1 MKHPHAIL
9 FICSLLFFT
18 TSSFAQPASWSA
30 RGIGGGGSFFSP
42 SINPGN
48 TSEYYVGSDMAD
60 MFHTTD
66 YGLNY
71 TQLPFNQFESGWQ
84 SKMCYT
90 STPGL
95 LYSISYNNVSGYS
108 FPVKS
113 TDNGVTWVVMPG
125 ADTTQNTY
133 TVDVDYNNPGRV
145 VLSYYGQICFSSNGG
160 TSFSPF
166 HTATVSGDGNTV
178 GGVFFDGANIYVGTN
193 DGVLVSTTSG
203 VSWITAAITGI
214 PATEKIMSFAAGRVG
229 TVTRFFALTAGTGNW
244 FTAATLNAATG
255 GSYAGFTT
263 GVYTCSYGAGNW
275 VSSLTGI
282 NLSSDYPTFIAMA
295 GNDVTTAYI
304 SGGSSASA
312 PIVLK
317 TANSGTSWT
326 HVFNTTNNQ
335 NIQTGWC
342 GQGGDHNFGFPEVSF
357 GMSVAPTN
365 SSKVI
370 FGTFS
375 DVHKTSDGGLT
386 WQQAYLSAAD
396 ENAAGVATPTH
407 KAYHSVG
414 LEPTT
419 CWQIFWITSQNL
431 FACYTDIH
439 GINSLDGGN
448 SWAFNN
454 TGTTANTTYRIA
466 KGSNGTLYA
475 GTSGIHDMY
484 QSTHLTDAQIDKA
497 DANGQLISSVDNG
510 LSWQVVHSFGHPV
523 YWIVIDPN
531 NPNRAYA
538 SVINHAASSGSAGGV
553 YRCDNLSSLATST
566 WTLLPTLLGTE
577 GHPASLNVLNDG
589 TLVATFSGR
598 NASPFTASSGCF
610 TYNPTAGTW
619 KDVSDPG
626 MKYWTQDVTIDPN
639 DATQNTWYA
648 GVFSAWGGKG
658 NGMGGIYKTIN
669 RGVLWKR
676 ITSTANI
683 TDATS
688 CTFNP
693 ANPNEIYIASETQGL
708 WRSTNVN
715 AASPTFSRVTNYPFQ
730 QPERVFF
737 NPFNTNEVWISSF
750 GNGMKMGLLIPT
762 HVPEFESAEGFSIY
776 PNPSDGQFYVLQKK
790 AGKHEQLYIF
800 NILGEQVKQMP
811 ITEGLNEVDLKGIGK
826 GVYIVR
832 LGNQSSRI
840 IVN

>member
-1 MKHPHAIL
+1 MKQTY
-9 FICSLLFFT
+9 SLLCIWTFLFLST
-18 TSSFAQPASWSA
+18 FAFAQPAVWNA
-30 RGIGGGGSFFSP
+30 RGLGGGGSFFSP

-48 TSEYYVGSDMAD
+48 SSEYYVGSDMAD

-95 LYSISYNNVSGYS
+95 LYSISYNNVSGLS

-113 TDNGVTWVVMPG
+113 TDNGLTWTPIPG

-145 VLSYYGQICFSSNGG
+145 VLSYYAQICFSSNGG
-160 TSFSPF
+160 TSFTPI

-178 GGVFFDGANIYVGTN
+178 GGVFFDGANIYIGTN

-203 VSWITAAITGI
+203 ASWTTATLTGI
-214 PATEKIMSFAAGRVG
+214 PATEKIMSFAAARVG

-244 FTAATLNAATG
+244 FTLATLSAATG
-255 GSYAGFTT
+255 GGYSGFTT

-282 NLSSDYPTFIAMA
+282 DLANDFPTFIAMA
-295 GNDVTTAYI
+295 QNDVTTAYI
-304 SGGSSASA
+304 SGGSSASN

-342 GQGGDHNFGFPEVSF
+342 GQGGDHGFSFPEVSF

-375 DVHKTSDGGLT
+375 DMHKTSDGGTT

-396 ENAAGVATPTH
+396 ENAANVATPTH
-407 KAYHSVG
+407 KAYHSIG

-419 CWQIFWITSQNL
+419 CWQIFWITAQNL

-439 GINSLDGGN
+439 GINSIDGGN

-466 KGSNGTLYA
+466 KASNGTLYA

-484 QSTHLTDAQIDKA
+484 QSTHLTDARIDGTDNA
-497 DANGQLISSVDNG
+497 GQLISSIDNG
-510 LSWQVVHSFGHPV
+510 LSWQVVKTFGHPV

-538 SVINHAASSGSAGGV
+538 SVINHAGAGLAGGV

-566 WTLLPTLLGTE
+566 WTLLATPPATE

-610 TYNPTAGTW
+610 TYNPTSGAW

-648 GVFSAWGGKG
+648 GVFGAWGGNG
-658 NGMGGIYKTIN
+658 NGMGGIYKTSN
-669 RGVLWKR
+669 RGVSWTR

-693 ANPNEIYIASETQGL
+693 ANASEIYIASETQGL

-715 AASPTFSRVTNYPFQ
+715 AATPTFSRVLNYPFQ

-737 NPFNTNEVWISSF
+737 NPYNANEVWVSSF
-750 GNGMKMGLLIPT
+750 GNGMKMGLLTPT
-762 HVPEFESAEGFSIY
+762 GLPEFKTDESFSIY
-776 PNPSDGQFYVLQKK
+776 PNPSDGMFTIQQNKT
-790 AGKHEQLYIF
+790 GKPEQMFIF
-800 NILGEQVKQMP
+800 NILGEEVKSML
-811 ITEGLNEVDLKGIGK
+811 ITEGMNEVDLKGISK
-826 GVYIVR
+826 GVYFVR
-832 LGNQSSRI
+832 LGNQTSRI
-840 IVN
+840 LVK